1 MSYLIRNT
9 ILSDIEQL
17 IEIEKS
23 ANQIFA
29 KTTDLMWLKDSKTI
43 SYETHLYFI
52 NNYYSIVAIGQTNSP
67 IGFLYARI
75 YENDLY
81 ILEID
86 VMEAFQKKGIGR
98 MLMSHVIQYAR
109 CAGIPRVTLTTF
121 THVEWNKPF
130 YESIG
135 FNILTAN
142 LPKYICEKLKREE
155 QNGFSKETRCA
166 MYLDL

>member
-1 MSYLIRNT
+1 
-9 ILSDIEQL
+9 
-17 IEIEKS
+17 
-23 ANQIFA
+23 
-29 KTTDLMWLKDSKTI
+29 
-43 SYETHLYFI
+43 
-52 NNYYSIVAIGQTNSP
+52 
-67 IGFLYARI
+67 
-75 YENDLY
+75 
-81 ILEID
+81 
-86 VMEAFQKKGIGR
+86 
-98 MLMSHVIQYAR
+98 MLMSDVIQYAR